1 MEEKGNELSE
11 LQSNKRDHK
20 IEITDVAISKVPL
33 VRYKEIPESHYRPLQ
48 EVAKMV
54 LETARDDNDCNEV
67 AYIYSLDG
75 ANLRNDQGEYLAVS
89 LGDEHSVYPESD
101 TDSMH
106 LLRTAGDC
114 ILVLVHNHPSLSKIS
129 LQDISFMLR
138 YETVKMVVVVTNR
151 GSINYVVKS
160 GKFNWDKA
168 SDMMIAY
175 GNEYLKNDDLKHRQ
189 KVTDDFLSH
198 CHECGFLYADH

>member
-33 VRYKEIPESHYRPLQ
+33 VRYKEI
-48 EVAKMV
+48 
-54 LETARDDNDCNEV
+54 
-67 AYIYSLDG
+67 
-75 ANLRNDQGEYLAVS
+75 
-89 LGDEHSVYPESD
+89 PESD